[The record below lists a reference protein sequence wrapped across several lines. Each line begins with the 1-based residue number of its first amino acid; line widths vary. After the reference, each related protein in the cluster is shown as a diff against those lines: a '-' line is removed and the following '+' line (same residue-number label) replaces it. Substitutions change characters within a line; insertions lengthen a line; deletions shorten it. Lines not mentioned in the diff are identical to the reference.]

1 MKIEFA
7 TNVHLVVLELV
18 LEVDLICRYD
28 FKLYFPIL
36 VWIYWTLNE
45 ILHMIYGFAFGT
57 LHTYSLFENNTK
69 STHKHHILLYYDCL
83 SEIYM
88 CFVFTNVR
96 YDNPLPLIDFL
107 NMTQPG
113 TLPSLSHSPFLMT

>member
-45 ILHMIYGFAFGT
+45 ILHTIYSFAFGS
-57 LHTYSLFENNTK
+57 LHQYSLFENNTK
-69 STHKHHILLYYDCL
+69 
-83 SEIYM
+83 
-88 CFVFTNVR
+88 
-96 YDNPLPLIDFL
+96 
-107 NMTQPG
+107 
-113 TLPSLSHSPFLMT
+113 